1 MPGEVEGR
9 FKPGENVSVQAA
21 ETLEG
26 GRFVKISGAK
36 TAKGS
41 YPAKYAAEKSK
52 AGLVF
57 GVTQRS
63 AASSL
68 PADSK
73 DRLIE
78 CMRPGSVVRV
88 LTQGEVK
95 VGEEVMVGAE
105 GKAKVATENPVGV
118 ALTTGADGVLIEV
131 DFRG

>member
-1 MPGEVEGR
+1 MTEAIARFMPGEAI
-9 FKPGENVSVQAA
+9 SVQAA
-21 ETLEG
+21 ETLEA

-36 TAKGS
+36 TSKGS
-41 YPAKYAAEKSK
+41 YPAKYAAAKSK
-52 AGLVF
+52 AAAVF

-63 AASSL
+63 AASTL
-68 PADSK
+68 PADSQ

-78 CMRPGSVVRV
+78 CVRPGAVAKV
-88 LTQGEVK
+88 TADGEVK

-105 GKAKVATENPVGV
+105 GKAKVATENPVGM